1 MKKLL
6 GIVVLS
12 LLFISNS
19 FADSHKI
26 ENYTLSDLGEV
37 GDSLLDIVNEEMI
50 IEQKKFSYLKDLDY
64 YDVLFE
70 FGTNEFAQ
78 FYLKSGDTDYLIQAL
93 GIVMYIEKNEC
104 LALKKE
110 IRKEWDIKFA
120 SQKFETSS
128 NPIVYDKSGQSIE
141 HIDQYTF
148 KDGAVAKIACRNFS
162 EQMKAQSQDQD
173 DFSVFYESAN
183 FAKWMKLYLI
193 KLITD

>member
-6 GIVVLS
+6 GIVVLG

-19 FADSHKI
+19 FADNHKI
-26 ENYTLSDLGEV
+26 ENYTLSDLGKV

-110 IRKEWDIKFA
+110 IRKEWDIQFA
-120 SQKFETSS
+120 SQKFEAGS

-148 KDGAVAKIACRNFS
+148 KDGAVAKITCRNF
-162 EQMKAQSQDQD
+162 
-173 DFSVFYESAN
+173 
-183 FAKWMKLYLI
+183 
-193 KLITD
+193 

>member
-1 MKKLL
+1 M
-6 GIVVLS
+6 VLS

-110 IRKEWDIKFA
+110 IRKEWDIKLLV
-120 SQKFETSS
+120 K
-128 NPIVYDKSGQSIE
+128 N
-141 HIDQYTF
+141 F
-148 KDGAVAKIACRNFS
+148 KLAQTRLS
-162 EQMKAQSQDQD
+162 MTKADNQL
-173 DFSVFYESAN
+173 N
-183 FAKWMKLYLI
+183 I
-193 KLITD
+193 